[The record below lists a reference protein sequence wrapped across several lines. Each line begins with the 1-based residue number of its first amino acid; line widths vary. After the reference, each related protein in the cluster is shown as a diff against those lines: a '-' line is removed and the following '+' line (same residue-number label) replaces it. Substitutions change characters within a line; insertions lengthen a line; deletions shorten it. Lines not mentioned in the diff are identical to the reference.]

1 MLRAAATLA
10 LLAAFAPAA
19 AAQPVTLAEAP
30 AAGDA
35 FRYSVEL
42 DLAGKLHVVHDGMKE
57 SLKLEAKARHVFTER
72 TLAVDGGL
80 PTRSARHYDD
90 AVASVVVD
98 VEKMGRALPDDRR
111 LVVALR
117 TPEGPFCF
125 APAGPLTRDELDLVT
140 EHFNPQCLAGLLPG
154 KAVNVGDTWAVG
166 PEAAQAAC
174 LFDALIKHSLA
185 GKLTAVADGRAT
197 FTIEGLA
204 EGIENGGKV
213 ALTVSATGTFDV
225 ATKRVVLL
233 AWKQKDDREQG
244 PVAPASNVEVSV
256 TVKREALAEVPKE
269 LADAALTAV
278 PKGAVPA
285 EMAALRH
292 DDPKAR
298 YALTYPRDWHIT
310 GQTDQHLIL
319 RLLDKGEFVAQAT
332 VMPWA
337 KAEQGKHTSADD
349 FKKAAAATPGWTA
362 ARVLEDA
369 EGTDAA
375 GRWAYRFVA
384 EGKLDGAAAVQS
396 FQLVAGASGHQ
407 AAVLCALKPER
418 AKAFGT
424 RDRDLLT
431 GLTVPAKK

>member
-10 LLAAFAPAA
+10 LLAAFAPSAS
-19 AAQPVTLAEAP
+19 AQPVNLAEAP

-57 SLKLEAKARHVFTER
+57 SLKLEAKARHLFTER
-72 TLAVDGGL
+72 TLAVDAGL

-98 VEKMGRALPDDRR
+98 AEKMGRALPDNRR

-117 TPEGPFCF
+117 TAEGPFCF

-154 KAVNVGDTWAVG
+154 KAVNAGDTWPVS

-185 GKLTAVADGRAT
+185 GKFTASADGSAT
-197 FTIEGLA
+197 FTIEGTA

-213 ALTVSATGTFDV
+213 TLTVTATGTFDI
-225 ATKRVVLL
+225 ATKRVVALV
-233 AWKQKDDREQG
+233 WKQKDDREQG
-244 PVAPASNVEVSV
+244 PVAPASNVEVTV

-269 LADAALTAV
+269 LADAVLATV

-285 EMAALRH
+285 ELSALRH

-298 YALTYPRDWHIT
+298 YTLTYPRDWHVT
-310 GQTDQHLIL
+310 GQTEQHLIL

-337 KAEQGKHTSADD
+337 QVEQGKHTSADD
-349 FKKAAAATPGWTA
+349 FKKAASATPGWTA

-375 GRWAYRFVA
+375 GRWAYRYVA

-396 FQLVAGASGHQ
+396 FQLVAGPSGHQ

-424 RDRDLLT
+424 RDRDLLN
-431 GLTVPAKK
+431 GLLVPAKK